1 MIRLSGI
8 FTYPLKSAR
17 GFASDSASLDRFGL
31 MGDRRYMLVD
41 PEGRF
46 VTARRVPRLS
56 LVEAHPTP
64 LGLIIRLPDGD
75 ERHVQPNPTSPP
87 RLVEVW
93 GDTVEARH
101 VSPSVDAWMSGWLER
116 PVSLVYMPETTYR
129 RVDER
134 FARREDTVSFAD
146 GFSLLL
152 ISQGSLDALN
162 RHLEK
167 PVGMDRFRPNLVV
180 DGCAPFAEDQ
190 WRQIRIGECTFEI
203 VKPCGRCVMVNVD
216 PETGETCREPLRTL
230 STFRARDREV
240 LFGQNL
246 IHRTLGVIQ
255 VGATV
260 RIMDARSGGAA

>member
-1 MIRLSGI
+1 MIHLSGI

-17 GFASDSASLDRFGL
+17 GIAANSANLDRFGL
-31 MGDRRYMLVD
+31 HGDRRYMLVD
-41 PEGRF
+41 PAGRF

-56 LVEAHPTP
+56 LIEATPTP
-64 LGLIIRLPDGD
+64 SGLTIHLPDGS
-75 ERHVQPNPTSPP
+75 ERDVEVNPAAPP

-93 GDTVEARH
+93 GDTVEACQ
-101 VSPSVDAWMSGWLER
+101 VSPSVDAWLSGWLEKE
-116 PVSLVYMPETTYR
+116 VSLVHMPETTYR

-134 FARREDTVSFAD
+134 FAGREDTVSFAD

-162 RHLEK
+162 HRLEE

-190 WRQIRIGECTFEI
+190 WRQIRIGECTFDI

-216 PETGETCREPLRTL
+216 PTTGQTSREPLRTL

-246 IHRTLGVIQ
+246 VHRTMGAIE

-260 RIMDARSGGAA
+260 RIMDATSGGAA